1 MKRLLILVGVLATAL
16 LTLGLGA
23 SSASATVLCKT
34 ATNPC
39 TGGTYGEGTVIEAT
53 LKSSSFYPFGALSCS
68 EGSMKGEVTNPGG
81 EATNVVGTFSSVSF
95 SGCGESSTLTILKPG
110 TFKIKSPSGGNGTL
124 VWEGFEF
131 TIKPSGIHCI
141 YSGYLEATKLNLN
154 GGETASLTGSSV
166 IVPRTGGSFVC
177 GSSGQWTVEY
187 TVTAPKPLYVA
198 EK

>member
-1 MKRLLILVGVLATAL
+1 MKRLSILMGVLTAAL

-23 SSASATVLCKT
+23 SSASATVLCKS

-39 TGGTYGEGTVIEAT
+39 TGGTYGKGTVIEAT
-53 LKSSSFYPFGALSCS
+53 LKSSSSYPFGAMNCT

-81 EATNVVGTFSSVSF
+81 EGTDVVGTFSSVSF
-95 SGCGESSTLTILKPG
+95 SGCGESSTLTVLKPG

-124 VWEGFEF
+124 VWEGFEM

-141 YSGYLEATKLNLN
+141 YSGFGETTTLSLK
-154 GGETASLTGSSV
+154 GGETASLVASNAV
-166 IVPRTGGSFVC
+166 LPRTGGSFVC
-177 GSSGQWTVEY
+177 GSRAEWTAEY

>member
-1 MKRLLILVGVLATAL
+1 MKRLSILMGVLAAAL

-39 TGGTYGEGTVIEAT
+39 TGGTYGKETVIEAT
-53 LKSSSFYPFGALSCS
+53 LKSSSFWPLGTLNCS

-81 EATNVVGTFSSVSF
+81 EAADVVGTFSGVSF
-95 SGCGESSTLTILKPG
+95 SGCEKSAVNVLKPG
-110 TFKIKSPSGGNGTL
+110 TFKVKSPSGGNGAL
-124 VWEGFEF
+124 VWEGFEI
-131 TIKPSGIHCI
+131 TGKPSGIHCI
-141 YSGYLEATKLNLN
+141 YSGSLDTTALSLN
-154 GGETASLTGSSV
+154 GGEPASLVASEATLK
-166 IVPRTGGSFVC
+166 RTGGSLVC

-187 TVTAPKPLYVA
+187 TVTTPQPLYVA

>member
-1 MKRLLILVGVLATAL
+1 MKRLSILVGVLAAAL

-34 ATNPC
+34 ASDPC

-53 LKSSSFYPFGALSCS
+53 LKSSSFWPLGTLNCS

-81 EATNVVGTFSSVSF
+81 EATDVVGTFSSVSF
-95 SGCGESSTLTILKPG
+95 GGCEKSAVSVLKPG
-110 TFKIKSPSGGNGTL
+110 TFKVKSPSGGNGTL
-124 VWEGFEF
+124 VWEGFEI
-131 TIKPSGIHCI
+131 TGKPSGIHCI
-141 YSGYLEATKLNLN
+141 YSGFMETTALSLE
-154 GGETASLTGSSV
+154 GGETASLLASEATLRRS
-166 IVPRTGGSFVC
+166 GGSFVC